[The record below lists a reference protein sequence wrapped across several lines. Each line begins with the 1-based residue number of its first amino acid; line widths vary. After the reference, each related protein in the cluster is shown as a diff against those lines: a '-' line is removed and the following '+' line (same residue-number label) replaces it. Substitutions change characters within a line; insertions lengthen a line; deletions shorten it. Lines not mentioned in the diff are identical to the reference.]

1 VTETGGREART
12 ESAEAML
19 TRVRASFDRQAMMTT
34 LGVEVI
40 AVEPGRVEMSL
51 RHDDRF
57 TQQHGFLHAG
67 AVASV
72 LDSACGYA
80 AFSVMPA
87 DAAVLTASYT
97 INLLAPAAGQRF
109 TMTGEVVRAGR
120 TLVVC
125 RGEAFADDDKRP
137 FAVMQAT
144 MTAVYSKS
152 GITG

>member
-1 VTETGGREART
+1 
-12 ESAEAML
+12 ML
-19 TRVRASFDRQAMMTT
+19 ARVRSSFDRQAMMAT

-67 AVASV
+67 TVASV

-87 DAAVLTASYT
+87 DAAVLTATYT

-144 MTAVYSKS
+144 MTAVYSKP

>member
-1 VTETGGREART
+1 VTEAEGREPQT
-12 ESAEAML
+12 ESAETMR
-19 TRVRASFDRQAMMTT
+19 TRVRASFDRQGMMAT

-40 AVEPGRVEMSL
+40 TVEPGRVELAL

-72 LDSACGYA
+72 LDTACGYA
-80 AFSVMPA
+80 AYTVMPP
-87 DAAVLTASYT
+87 DAAVLTATYT

-109 TMTGEVVRAGR
+109 AIIGEVIRAGR

-125 RGEAFADDDKRP
+125 RGEAFTDDGKRP

-144 MTAVYSKS
+144 MSTLYNRPGIS
-152 GITG
+152 G